1 MKITK
6 RQLARIIKE
15 EIATVTDAAIED
27 VVMSI
32 LSDEG
37 GAAGLEPIEDA
48 LEDLEDDEISLPD
61 EPIEDVVGDVTGVK
75 RHADGDFIDT
85 TQLESKIRV
94 TKSQLLQIIKEE
106 KQKILK
112 EQRAGA
118 GADFETGSILVEFA
132 QQYAALGSAIQE
144 QLNEVIKVYLVD
156 GGFPEE
162 LEDAIM
168 QQNPAALERA
178 VGQLRR
184 TVSQMEDEGFE
195 EAGDLMNLFE
205 EIDTALRNM

>member
-6 RQLARIIKE
+6 RQLR
-15 EIATVTDAAIED
+15 
-27 VVMSI
+27 
-32 LSDEG
+32 
-37 GAAGLEPIEDA
+37 
-48 LEDLEDDEISLPD
+48 
-61 EPIEDVVGDVTGVK
+61 
-75 RHADGDFIDT
+75 R
-85 TQLESKIRV
+85 
-94 TKSQLLQIIKEE
+94 IIKEE

-132 QQYAALGSAIQE
+132 QQYAALGGAIQE

-168 QQNPAALERA
+168 QQNPAALERG
-178 VGQLRR
+178 VRQLRR
-184 TVSQMEDEGFE
+184 TVSQMASEGYE
-195 EAGDLMNLFE
+195 EADDLMNLFG
-205 EIDTALRNM
+205 EIDAALEKMQ

>member
-15 EIATVTDAAIED
+15 EKA
-27 VVMSI
+27 
-32 LSDEG
+32 
-37 GAAGLEPIEDA
+37 
-48 LEDLEDDEISLPD
+48 
-61 EPIEDVVGDVTGVK
+61 
-75 RHADGDFIDT
+75 
-85 TQLESKIRV
+85 
-94 TKSQLLQIIKEE
+94 
-106 KQKILK
+106 KILK

-156 GGFPEE
+156 GGMVDE

-184 TVSQMEDEGFE
+184 TVSQMDDEGFE
-195 EAGDLMNLFE
+195 EASDLMNLFE

>member
-1 MKITK
+1 MKISK
-6 RQLARIIKE
+6 RQLRK
-15 EIATVTDAAIED
+15 
-27 VVMSI
+27 
-32 LSDEG
+32 
-37 GAAGLEPIEDA
+37 
-48 LEDLEDDEISLPD
+48 
-61 EPIEDVVGDVTGVK
+61 
-75 RHADGDFIDT
+75 
-85 TQLESKIRV
+85 
-94 TKSQLLQIIKEE
+94 IIKEE

-118 GADFETGSILVEFA
+118 GADFETGSVLVEFA

-156 GGFPEE
+156 GGMVDE

-184 TVSQMEDEGFE
+184 TVSQMDDEGFE
-195 EAGDLMNLFE
+195 EASDLMNLFE

>member
-6 RQLARIIKE
+6 RQLR
-15 EIATVTDAAIED
+15 
-27 VVMSI
+27 
-32 LSDEG
+32 
-37 GAAGLEPIEDA
+37 
-48 LEDLEDDEISLPD
+48 
-61 EPIEDVVGDVTGVK
+61 
-75 RHADGDFIDT
+75 R
-85 TQLESKIRV
+85 
-94 TKSQLLQIIKEE
+94 IIKEE

-118 GADFETGSILVEFA
+118 GADFETGSVLVEFA

-156 GGFPEE
+156 GGMVDE

-184 TVSQMEDEGFE
+184 TVSQMESEGFE
-195 EAGDLMNLFE
+195 EASDLMNLFE
-205 EIDTALRNM
+205 EIDTALRSM

>member
-6 RQLARIIKE
+6 RQLRRIIKE
-15 EIATVTDAAIED
+15 EKAN
-27 VVMSI
+27 
-32 LSDEG
+32 
-37 GAAGLEPIEDA
+37 
-48 LEDLEDDEISLPD
+48 
-61 EPIEDVVGDVTGVK
+61 
-75 RHADGDFIDT
+75 
-85 TQLESKIRV
+85 
-94 TKSQLLQIIKEE
+94 
-106 KQKILK
+106 ILK

-132 QQYAALGSAIQE
+132 QQYAALGSAMQE

-156 GGFPEE
+156 GGFPDE

-184 TVSQMEDEGFE
+184 TVSQMDDEGFQ

-205 EIDTALRNM
+205 EIDATLEKMQ

>member
-1 MKITK
+1 MK
-6 RQLARIIKE
+6 
-15 EIATVTDAAIED
+15 
-27 VVMSI
+27 
-32 LSDEG
+32 
-37 GAAGLEPIEDA
+37 
-48 LEDLEDDEISLPD
+48 
-61 EPIEDVVGDVTGVK
+61 
-75 RHADGDFIDT
+75 
-85 TQLESKIRV
+85 V
-94 TKSQLLQIIKEE
+94 TKQQLKTIIKEE
-106 KQKILK
+106 KAKILK

-118 GADFETGSILVEFA
+118 GADFETGSVLVEFA

-156 GGFPEE
+156 GGFPDE

-184 TVSQMEDEGFE
+184 TVSQMDDEGFQ

>member
-1 MKITK
+1 MKVTK
-6 RQLARIIKE
+6 RQLK
-15 EIATVTDAAIED
+15 T
-27 VVMSI
+27 
-32 LSDEG
+32 
-37 GAAGLEPIEDA
+37 
-48 LEDLEDDEISLPD
+48 
-61 EPIEDVVGDVTGVK
+61 
-75 RHADGDFIDT
+75 
-85 TQLESKIRV
+85 
-94 TKSQLLQIIKEE
+94 IIKEE

-118 GADFETGSILVEFA
+118 GADFETGSVLVEFA

-156 GGFPEE
+156 GGFPDE

-184 TVSQMEDEGFE
+184 TVSQMEDEGFQ

>member
-1 MKITK
+1 MKISK
-6 RQLARIIKE
+6 NQLR
-15 EIATVTDAAIED
+15 
-27 VVMSI
+27 
-32 LSDEG
+32 
-37 GAAGLEPIEDA
+37 
-48 LEDLEDDEISLPD
+48 
-61 EPIEDVVGDVTGVK
+61 
-75 RHADGDFIDT
+75 
-85 TQLESKIRV
+85 
-94 TKSQLLQIIKEE
+94 QIIKEE
-106 KQKILK
+106 KTKLLN

-132 QQYAALGSAIQE
+132 QQYAALGGAIQE

>member
-75 RHADGDFIDT
+75 RHADGDYIDT
-85 TQLESKIRV
+85 TQLESRVRV
-94 TKSQLLQIIKEE
+94 TKRQLRRIIKEE
-106 KQKILK
+106 KQMVLK
-112 EQRAGA
+112 EYGA

-132 QQYAALGSAIQE
+132 QKYAALGSAIQE
-144 QLNEVIKVYLVD
+144 QFNEVAKAYFVD
-156 GGFPEE
+156 GGFPDE

-184 TVSQMEDEGFE
+184 TVSQMADEGLE
-195 EAGDLMNLFE
+195 EADMLMSLFE
-205 EIDTALRNM
+205 EIETALRNM

>member
-1 MKITK
+1 MKVTK
-6 RQLARIIKE
+6 RQLR
-15 EIATVTDAAIED
+15 
-27 VVMSI
+27 
-32 LSDEG
+32 
-37 GAAGLEPIEDA
+37 
-48 LEDLEDDEISLPD
+48 
-61 EPIEDVVGDVTGVK
+61 
-75 RHADGDFIDT
+75 R
-85 TQLESKIRV
+85 
-94 TKSQLLQIIKEE
+94 IIKEE
-106 KQKILK
+106 KQSILK

-118 GADFETGSILVEFA
+118 GANFETGSILVEFA

-184 TVSQMEDEGFE
+184 TVSQMESEGFE
-195 EAGDLMNLFE
+195 EASDLMNLFE
-205 EIDTALRNM
+205 EIDATLEKMQ

>member
-6 RQLARIIKE
+6 RQLR
-15 EIATVTDAAIED
+15 
-27 VVMSI
+27 
-32 LSDEG
+32 
-37 GAAGLEPIEDA
+37 
-48 LEDLEDDEISLPD
+48 
-61 EPIEDVVGDVTGVK
+61 
-75 RHADGDFIDT
+75 R
-85 TQLESKIRV
+85 
-94 TKSQLLQIIKEE
+94 IIKEE

-118 GADFETGSILVEFA
+118 AADVETGSTLVEFA

-156 GGFPEE
+156 GGMPDE

-184 TVSQMEDEGFE
+184 TVSQMDDEGFQ
-195 EAGDLMNLFE
+195 EASDLMNLFE
-205 EIDTALRNM
+205 EIDAALEKMQ

>member
-1 MKITK
+1 MKVTK
-6 RQLARIIKE
+6 RQLK
-15 EIATVTDAAIED
+15 T
-27 VVMSI
+27 
-32 LSDEG
+32 
-37 GAAGLEPIEDA
+37 
-48 LEDLEDDEISLPD
+48 
-61 EPIEDVVGDVTGVK
+61 
-75 RHADGDFIDT
+75 
-85 TQLESKIRV
+85 
-94 TKSQLLQIIKEE
+94 IIKEE

-118 GADFETGSILVEFA
+118 GADFETGSVLVEFA

-156 GGFPEE
+156 GGFPDE

-184 TVSQMEDEGFE
+184 TVSQMDDEGFQ

-205 EIDTALRNM
+205 EIETALRNM

>member
-6 RQLARIIKE
+6 RQLRRIIKE
-15 EIATVTDAAIED
+15 EKAN
-27 VVMSI
+27 
-32 LSDEG
+32 
-37 GAAGLEPIEDA
+37 
-48 LEDLEDDEISLPD
+48 
-61 EPIEDVVGDVTGVK
+61 
-75 RHADGDFIDT
+75 
-85 TQLESKIRV
+85 
-94 TKSQLLQIIKEE
+94 
-106 KQKILK
+106 ILK

-132 QQYAALGSAIQE
+132 QQYAALGSAMQE

-156 GGFPEE
+156 GGFPDE

-184 TVSQMEDEGFE
+184 TVSQMESEGFE
-195 EAGDLMNLFE
+195 EASDLMNLFE
-205 EIDTALRNM
+205 EIETALRNM

>member
-1 MKITK
+1 MKISK
-6 RQLARIIKE
+6 RQLK
-15 EIATVTDAAIED
+15 T
-27 VVMSI
+27 
-32 LSDEG
+32 
-37 GAAGLEPIEDA
+37 
-48 LEDLEDDEISLPD
+48 
-61 EPIEDVVGDVTGVK
+61 
-75 RHADGDFIDT
+75 
-85 TQLESKIRV
+85 
-94 TKSQLLQIIKEE
+94 IIKEE
-106 KQKILK
+106 KAKLLK

-184 TVSQMEDEGFE
+184 TVSQMDDEGFQ
-195 EAGDLMNLFE
+195 EASDLMNLFE

>member
-6 RQLARIIKE
+6 KQLR
-15 EIATVTDAAIED
+15 
-27 VVMSI
+27 
-32 LSDEG
+32 
-37 GAAGLEPIEDA
+37 
-48 LEDLEDDEISLPD
+48 
-61 EPIEDVVGDVTGVK
+61 
-75 RHADGDFIDT
+75 R
-85 TQLESKIRV
+85 
-94 TKSQLLQIIKEE
+94 IIKEE
-106 KQKILK
+106 KQSILK

-118 GADFETGSILVEFA
+118 GANFETGSILVEFA

-156 GGFPEE
+156 GGMVDE

-184 TVSQMEDEGFE
+184 TVSQMDDEGFE
-195 EAGDLMNLFE
+195 EASDLMNLFE

>member
-6 RQLARIIKE
+6 QQLK
-15 EIATVTDAAIED
+15 T
-27 VVMSI
+27 
-32 LSDEG
+32 
-37 GAAGLEPIEDA
+37 
-48 LEDLEDDEISLPD
+48 
-61 EPIEDVVGDVTGVK
+61 
-75 RHADGDFIDT
+75 
-85 TQLESKIRV
+85 
-94 TKSQLLQIIKEE
+94 IIKEE
-106 KQKILK
+106 KAKILK

-118 GADFETGSILVEFA
+118 GADFETGSVLVEFA

-156 GGFPEE
+156 GGMVDE

-184 TVSQMEDEGFE
+184 TVSQMESEGFE
-195 EAGDLMNLFE
+195 EASDLMNLFE

>member
-6 RQLARIIKE
+6 RQLRRIIKE
-15 EIATVTDAAIED
+15 EKAN
-27 VVMSI
+27 
-32 LSDEG
+32 
-37 GAAGLEPIEDA
+37 
-48 LEDLEDDEISLPD
+48 
-61 EPIEDVVGDVTGVK
+61 
-75 RHADGDFIDT
+75 
-85 TQLESKIRV
+85 
-94 TKSQLLQIIKEE
+94 
-106 KQKILK
+106 ILK
-112 EQRAGA
+112 EQRSGA

-184 TVSQMEDEGFE
+184 TVSQMDDEGFE
-195 EAGDLMNLFE
+195 EASDLMNLFE
-205 EIDTALRNM
+205 EIETALRNM

>member
-1 MKITK
+1 MK
-6 RQLARIIKE
+6 
-15 EIATVTDAAIED
+15 
-27 VVMSI
+27 
-32 LSDEG
+32 
-37 GAAGLEPIEDA
+37 
-48 LEDLEDDEISLPD
+48 
-61 EPIEDVVGDVTGVK
+61 
-75 RHADGDFIDT
+75 
-85 TQLESKIRV
+85 V
-94 TKSQLLQIIKEE
+94 TKQQLKTIIKEE
-106 KQKILK
+106 KAKILK

-118 GADFETGSILVEFA
+118 GADFETGSVLVEFA

-156 GGFPEE
+156 GGMVDE

-184 TVSQMEDEGFE
+184 TVSQMDDEGFQ